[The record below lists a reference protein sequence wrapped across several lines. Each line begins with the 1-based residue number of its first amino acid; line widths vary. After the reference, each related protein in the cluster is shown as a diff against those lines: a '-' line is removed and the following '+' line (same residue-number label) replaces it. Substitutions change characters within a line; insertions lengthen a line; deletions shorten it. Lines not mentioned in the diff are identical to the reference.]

1 MAYESVNP
9 ATGEIVKKYPDFSDK
24 QVKESVDR
32 AATVFKNDWSQ
43 RTIAERSKVLHK
55 AAEIFRSDVDKY
67 AKLLTIDMGKKIAEA
82 RGEVKL
88 SADILDYYAKNG
100 EKFLAPQKVEEKP
113 GAVVKAFPLGLLLA
127 IEPWNFPYYQLARI
141 AGPYLIAGNALL
153 VKHSSS
159 VPQSAHAFESVLE
172 EAGAPKGIYTNL
184 DASPDQVSQ
193 IIEDPR
199 VRGVTVTGSA
209 SVGAELAAK
218 AGKMWKKSVMELGGS
233 DAFIVLDG
241 VDIDDKLIDKAAYGR
256 LFNAGQ
262 VCCAAKR
269 FIIVGQKR
277 AELFTEK
284 LKQRFEALKIGDPM
298 DESTDL
304 GPLSSVGARDQVVE
318 QVEKAVQNGAKLVCG
333 GKAIEG
339 KGAFMKAG
347 ILTNIKRENP
357 AYFEEFFGPI
367 AQIYA
372 VKDEAEAIELAND
385 SPYGLGG
392 AVFAPDVEQGRK
404 VAEQIETGMVA
415 INKPLWTAP
424 ELPFGGVKH
433 SGYGRELSHFGI
445 QEFIN
450 WKLIDASAA

>member
-159 VPQSAHAFESVLE
+159 VPQSAHAFEAVLE
-172 EAGAPKGIYTNL
+172 EAAR
-184 DASPDQVSQ
+184 
-193 IIEDPR
+193 PR
-199 VRGVTVTGSA
+199 VSIPILMPHRIR
-209 SVGAELAAK
+209 SVRLSK
-218 AGKMWKKSVMELGGS
+218 ILG
-233 DAFIVLDG
+233 
-241 VDIDDKLIDKAAYGR
+241 
-256 LFNAGQ
+256 
-262 VCCAAKR
+262 C
-269 FIIVGQKR
+269 
-277 AELFTEK
+277 
-284 LKQRFEALKIGDPM
+284 
-298 DESTDL
+298 
-304 GPLSSVGARDQVVE
+304 VV
-318 QVEKAVQNGAKLVCG
+318 
-333 GKAIEG
+333 
-339 KGAFMKAG
+339 
-347 ILTNIKRENP
+347 
-357 AYFEEFFGPI
+357 
-367 AQIYA
+367 
-372 VKDEAEAIELAND
+372 
-385 SPYGLGG
+385 
-392 AVFAPDVEQGRK
+392 
-404 VAEQIETGMVA
+404 
-415 INKPLWTAP
+415 
-424 ELPFGGVKH
+424 
-433 SGYGRELSHFGI
+433 
-445 QEFIN
+445 
-450 WKLIDASAA
+450 